1 MRNSPIFYFERWSDI
16 ARARRQIILLPQNLV
31 VSGSGSIVRA
41 RTDSLADAGSL
52 PNRIFC
58 NEQNYEAFNPCS
70 LAHFLGKNRP
80 MKRFMSFLV
89 IGLAVCALGT
99 NTIHA
104 NQEGLF
110 FDSSQLSHEL
120 DEIAKKGTKSVSRFE
135 LKIFRDEQLK
145 TPVAPNSDVTVSVVP
160 LVPAG
165 AHKGAELAEVNPAK
179 VSDAKKGCTAEYDK
193 ASGKVFVTLRRP
205 YVFQDMRDAT
215 SSRTWAYRIDAK
227 LTMTAVG
234 RTTGVGGGAQADS
247 SRECVSS
254 FGILSQ
260 KEGRTWKPR
269 KNDHYR
275 YEPELEPKDWQA
287 LGTFNVDTIYQEGA
301 KATFQWKSG
310 SEGKSVSVRW
320 HITGD
325 DKETFEDVWTDW
337 LTQSNPCA
345 PATGGS
351 SGPQETATPG
361 AAPLSG
367 ETASPQSA
375 VPTPEASHTPIS
387 SMLTQRQALPDQTAK
402 RQSPVQTPE
411 ASYTSASDM
420 LTPKQAL
427 LNRAKRSNHAVTAI
441 YNSLISR
448 VPTAK
453 QEQLKQQQDE
463 WLKMRSAQAG
473 GDELLAQGENADPN
487 VLRRFTEMNE
497 ARTIVLKAT
506 LRAR

>member
-1 MRNSPIFYFERWSDI
+1 
-16 ARARRQIILLPQNLV
+16 
-31 VSGSGSIVRA
+31 
-41 RTDSLADAGSL
+41 
-52 PNRIFC
+52 
-58 NEQNYEAFNPCS
+58 
-70 LAHFLGKNRP
+70 
-80 MKRFMSFLV
+80 MKRFLSFLV

-145 TPVAPNSDVTVSVVP
+145 TPVAPNSDITVSVVP

-165 AHKGAELAEVNPAK
+165 AHKGAELAEVNSAK
-179 VSDAKKGCTAEYDK
+179 MNDAKKGCTAEYDK

-215 SSRTWAYRIDAK
+215 SSRTWAYRIDAR

-247 SRECVSS
+247 SRECAS
-254 FGILSQ
+254 FFGVLSQ
-260 KEGRTWKPR
+260 KEGKTWKPR

-301 KATFQWKSG
+301 KATFQWKPG

-345 PATGGS
+345 PAAGS
-351 SGPQETATPG
+351 PSVGPQETATPA

-375 VPTPEASHTPIS
+375 VPMPEASHPPIS
-387 SMLTQRQALPDQTAK
+387 GMLTQRQASSDQTAK
-402 RQSPVQTPE
+402 RQSPVPTAE
-411 ASYTSASDM
+411 APPTSAPGM
-420 LTPKQAL
+420 LTQEQAL
-427 LNRAKRSNHAVTAI
+427 LNRAKRSDHAVTAV

-448 VPTAK
+448 VPIAK

-473 GDELLAQGENADPN
+473 GEELLAQGENADPN
-487 VLRRFTEMNE
+487 VLRRFIEMNE

-506 LRAR
+506 LRTR